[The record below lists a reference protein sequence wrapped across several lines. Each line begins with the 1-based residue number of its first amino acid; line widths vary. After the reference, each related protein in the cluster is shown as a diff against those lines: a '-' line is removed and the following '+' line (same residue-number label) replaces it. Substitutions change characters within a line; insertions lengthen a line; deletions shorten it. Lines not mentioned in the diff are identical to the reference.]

1 MKGAASILLSMLI
14 VVSVGPRAA
23 YAQAEPWVAAA
34 GPPQYFAVIV
44 EDIDRAADWY
54 GQVFG
59 LDVLDRWEAD
69 DGSAAI
75 VNLSSAALFVEL
87 IRDDRAEPEERARG
101 FRKVGFGVSD
111 VRKVADRVEAATGV
125 RPRVSEFPQHGVRLV
140 QLRDPEG
147 NVVQL
152 ASRLSATGE
161 PRTGPSARG
170 ELDE

>member
-1 MKGAASILLSMLI
+1 MKRRAVSTLFSLL
-14 VVSVGPRAA
+14 VAVAVGPPALS
-23 YAQAEPWVAAA
+23 AQAEPWVPAA
-34 GPPQYFAVIV
+34 GTPQYFAVIV

-54 GQVFG
+54 DQVFG

-75 VNLSSAALFVEL
+75 VNLSSSVLFVEL
-87 IRDDRAEPEERARG
+87 IRDDRAKPVERARG

-111 VRKVADRVEAATGV
+111 VRTVADRVEAATGV
-125 RPRVSEFPQHGVRLV
+125 RPRVSEFPRHGVRLI

-152 ASRLSATGE
+152 ASPLPATE
-161 PRTGPSARG
+161 KPADAP
-170 ELDE
+170 

>member
-1 MKGAASILLSMLI
+1 MRGATTALLSML
-14 VVSVGPRAA
+14 VVVGIGPRALF
-23 YAQAEPWVAAA
+23 AQPGPWVPAA

-54 GQVFG
+54 RKVFG

-75 VNLSSAALFVEL
+75 VNLSSTALFVEL
-87 IRDDRAEPEERARG
+87 IRDDRAEPAERAHG

-125 RPRVSEFPQHGVRLV
+125 RPRVSEFPQHGVRLI

-152 ASRLSATGE
+152 ASPLSTTDE
-161 PRTGPSARG
+161 PADSPEPTSP
-170 ELDE
+170 

>member
-1 MKGAASILLSMLI
+1 MMKGAISTLLSLL
-14 VVSVGPRAA
+14 VVCSVGPRPLL
-23 YAQAEPWVAAA
+23 AQAGPWVPAA

-44 EDIDRAADWY
+44 EDLDRAADWY
-54 GQVFG
+54 GKVFG

-75 VNLSSAALFVEL
+75 VNLSSVSLFVEL
-87 IRDDRAEPEERARG
+87 IRDDRAEPVERARG

-111 VRKVADRVEAATGV
+111 VGTIADRVEAATGD
-125 RPRVSEFPQHGVRLV
+125 RPRIVEFPQHGVRLI

-152 ASRLSATGE
+152 ASSLSPTD
-161 PRTGPSARG
+161 RTPDQH
-170 ELDE
+170 E